1 MINSTDYELQPLT
14 PAEQP
19 ECDQASGST
28 GQFQQRRVST
38 TSKLADSDHTLLKN
52 SSALENS
59 GDSLYTKLKDV
70 FWFSI
75 SLPLIDLCYGPRQSP
90 EPGKTAVTEIIER
103 HMQSLSEGDYR
114 QFTSYTSDGYLSRT
128 NENIFGEDQPLIASS
143 VESSFTDVIK
153 SIIIGHH
160 NVAPADTKKT
170 SHQPSDKAT
179 FAVKLARLLDLAGR
193 GGKVRLS
200 GSAVAQ
206 LDTPHIP
213 TPETIIAQA
222 SLRVQSGEFG
232 KEMLLSKLQSQC
244 EQLADFLLKN
254 AGMAAYVKS
263 LEMDTPL
270 SSGTSK
276 AWIAARFIS
285 SYAAVLS
292 NNVPPPYLTIL
303 AEVFMEKLSTR
314 ELGADAI
321 NDMMK
326 APALNISL
334 PVRNKV
340 VAYARNLYRSEKT
353 DDVPGAKSEFSIF
366 IIGSLQLLISQADKS
381 DSNSEL
387 MDQCFELFL
396 VRNKEAN
403 DKRLAEIM
411 EEVPWGA
418 FRPGSPCLLGIL
430 SVGLSAIMNN
440 AYEVKDAAP
449 EMILRDKIYSSALGK
464 SFAPP
469 GLSENAGCQEAVL
482 QQSLIK
488 KILNQ
493 PLSGKEKNALE
504 GLTTWGNIAP
514 IVNAVSN
521 FGKNSAD
528 SQSLS
533 RDQLARC
540 IDMAVGNLK
549 LEAYE
554 HSAMP
559 IPNSTGRYVDE
570 LVQGVIDRML
580 DNSVPGELFTMGSEP
595 EEAGLPW
602 RQGSANMV
610 DNTDTTP

>member
-1 MINSTDYELQPLT
+1 MISSTDYELQPLT

-19 ECDQASGST
+19 ECDQASSST

-38 TSKLADSDHTLLKN
+38 TSGMADSDHTLLKN
-52 SSALENS
+52 RSALKNT
-59 GDSLYTKLKDV
+59 GDSLYSKLKDL

-75 SLPLIDLCYGPRQSP
+75 SHPLIDLCYHPKQSP
-90 EPGKTAVTEIIER
+90 DPGDAAVSEIIER
-103 HMQSLSEGDYR
+103 HMQLLSEGDYR
-114 QFTSYTSDGYLSRT
+114 QFTSYTTDGYLSRT
-128 NENIFGEDQPLIASS
+128 NENIFGEDQPLIANS
-143 VESSFTDVIK
+143 VKSSFTDVIK

-160 NVAPADTKKT
+160 DVPPTDTKKT
-170 SHQPSDKAT
+170 SHQRSDKAL
-179 FAVKLARLLDLAGR
+179 FAVKLARLLDLAGSSSN
-193 GGKVRLS
+193 VRIND
-200 GSAVAQ
+200 SAVAR

-213 TPETIIAQA
+213 TLETIIAQS
-222 SLRVQSGEFG
+222 SLRVHSGEFS

-254 AGMAAYVKS
+254 AGMATYVMS
-263 LEMDTPL
+263 LEMCSPL
-270 SSGTSK
+270 GSGMSK
-276 AWIAARFIS
+276 ARIATRFINT
-285 SYAAVLS
+285 YAAVLS
-292 NNVPPPYLTIL
+292 NNVPPTYLTIL
-303 AEVFMEKLSTR
+303 AVVLMEELSAR

-340 VAYARNLYRSEKT
+340 VAYARSLYRSEQT
-353 DDVPGAKSEFSIF
+353 DDMLAAKSVFSIF
-366 IIGSLQLLISQADKS
+366 IIGSLQLLISQVDKS
-381 DSNSEL
+381 NSNSEL

-396 VRNKEAN
+396 VKNKEAN
-403 DKRLAEIM
+403 NKRLAEIM
-411 EEVPWGA
+411 KEAAWRA
-418 FRPGSPCLLGIL
+418 FRPRSPCFLGIL

-440 AYEVKDAAP
+440 VYEEKDAAP
-449 EMILRDKIYSSALGK
+449 ETILRDKIYSSALGK

-504 GLTTWGNIAP
+504 GLTIWGNIAA
-514 IVNAVSN
+514 IANAVSN
-521 FGKNSAD
+521 FGKSSAD
-528 SQSLS
+528 SGPLS
-533 RDQLARC
+533 RDQLAER
-540 IDMAVGNLK
+540 IEMAVGNLK

-559 IPNSTGRYVDE
+559 IPNSAGRYVDE

-580 DNSVPGELFTMGSEP
+580 DNSVPGELFTMGSK
-595 EEAGLPW
+595 
-602 RQGSANMV
+602 S
-610 DNTDTTP
+610 